1 MGQSAPYLFVNIM
14 RGKNQQISAV
24 NLTDLQ
30 INYKVP
36 WPINLV
42 ITQKS
47 LIFYNSVLCFLMKIK
62 QAMFSL
68 QRLSFKGKFN
78 LKYFVSCFFFTSLR
92 SLYSELSKMEI
103 ETNDLLRQKEILSST
118 ARRHRLQLL
127 RAWLLY
133 FVSSVD
139 NYIME
144 CVLESSHIRMDKQLE
159 DAVHL
164 GQIIDIHHD
173 YVCSIHKQCLQ
184 EPSGAFLRDAIDEV
198 LQLFK

>member
-47 LIFYNSVLCFLMKIK
+47 LIFYNGVLCFLMKIK

-78 LKYFVSCFFFTSLR
+78 LKYFVSCFFFYQFTF
-92 SLYSELSKMEI
+92 I
-103 ETNDLLRQKEILSST
+103 IF
-118 ARRHRLQLL
+118 
-127 RAWLLY
+127 RA
-133 FVSSVD
+133 
-139 NYIME
+139 
-144 CVLESSHIRMDKQLE
+144 
-159 DAVHL
+159 
-164 GQIIDIHHD
+164 
-173 YVCSIHKQCLQ
+173 
-184 EPSGAFLRDAIDEV
+184 
-198 LQLFK
+198 

>member
-1 MGQSAPYLFVNIM
+1 M
-14 RGKNQQISAV
+14 
-24 NLTDLQ
+24 D
-30 INYKVP
+30 
-36 WPINLV
+36 
-42 ITQKS
+42 
-47 LIFYNSVLCFLMKIK
+47 
-62 QAMFSL
+62 
-68 QRLSFKGKFN
+68 
-78 LKYFVSCFFFTSLR
+78 
-92 SLYSELSKMEI
+92 I
-103 ETNDLLRQKEILSST
+103 EESGRPRRKEMLSS
-118 ARRHRLQLL
+118 AALRHRLQLL

-198 LQLFK
+198 FAAF